1 MFRWFCLQQIH
12 RKSQQLLNLSVP
24 WSLFSIMLKRAASGT
39 KLNHLFILY
48 LFIVTLFSH
57 LYLGLQSCFFLKGV
71 PIKML
76 GFVKCDKKC
85 LLIAVYMLNGRI
97 HAS

>member
-1 MFRWFCLQQIH
+1 
-12 RKSQQLLNLSVP
+12 
-24 WSLFSIMLKRAASGT
+24 MLKGAASGT

-57 LYLGLQSCFFLKGV
+57 LYLGLQSGFFLKGV

-76 GFVKCDKKC
+76 GFVKCDKK
-85 LLIAVYMLNGRI
+85 
-97 HAS
+97 